1 MASNSISIDSTPELM
16 TPCSISRSPIK
27 YLSYCTCTV
36 RHLFDK
42 VNFLNWAYI
51 KNQSR
56 EPLTCPI
63 SRELT
68 NIVDGSE
75 IDEDLTDELI
85 GNDQP
90 EYPSD
95 VSARAFILNH
105 LADETYISPYN
116 TAVNQIDQQLQDAL
130 GPQIFDRVQEPV
142 RYIRIH
148 AGDVRSQLVR
158 STGWHSGVSVFSC
171 NILFDRNIFGRS
183 AYRRELV
190 QTMEGLR
197 RRFELTY
204 NLYDEYVNYS
214 TYEIHTDQNMND
226 LLADMA
232 FLRILV
238 INIQNIDGGF
248 NRVYILNVLPFTL
261 SGSSVATHFGA

>member
-1 MASNSISIDSTPELM
+1 
-16 TPCSISRSPIK
+16 
-27 YLSYCTCTV
+27 V
-36 RHLFDK
+36 RHIFDK
-42 VNFLNWAYI
+42 VNFLNWAFL
-51 KNQSR
+51 KNQNH
-56 EPLTCPI
+56 EPLTCPV

-68 NIVDGSE
+68 DIVDGADVDS
-75 IDEDLTDELI
+75 DLTDELI
-85 GNDQP
+85 DNDQP
-90 EYPSD
+90 DFPSD
-95 VSARAFILNH
+95 VAARLFITDH
-105 LADETYISPYN
+105 LADEVYTSAYN
-116 TAVNQIDQQLQDAL
+116 SFVHQVDQDLQHEMT
-130 GPQIFDRVQEPV
+130 QRVFERVQEPV
-142 RYIRIH
+142 RYVRII

-226 LLADMA
+226 LLINMA

-238 INIQNIDGGF
+238 INIQVIDGGF
-248 NRVYILNVLPFTL
+248 SHVFVVNVLPFTL